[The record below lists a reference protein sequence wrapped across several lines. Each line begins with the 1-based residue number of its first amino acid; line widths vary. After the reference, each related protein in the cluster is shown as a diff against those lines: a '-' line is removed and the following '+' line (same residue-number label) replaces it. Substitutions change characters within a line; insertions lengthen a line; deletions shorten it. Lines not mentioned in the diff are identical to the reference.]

1 MSTSK
6 IKWSNFLA
14 FKGAGALIVFILI
27 CLGFSGFFG
36 ALTPKLT
43 KALSESYEQKEAF
56 FGSLKT
62 LVYLFLGVYLNRV
75 IYQLA
80 VNKFI
85 KLLVQRTRVICY
97 QTWLLNYEMS
107 GDKKS
112 RKEEFPQGE
121 VLARIM
127 SDTEAVRELITSGTF
142 GIFIDL
148 VFVIFGLIGLIQ
160 INLVSG
166 GTLSVSEILAVALL
180 IWGSKHMRK
189 IFLSVRTSHGLLART
204 IANVVGGVSE
214 TYYTDHQ
221 QYASKKGAIVYD
233 DYLKKQLE
241 ANIWDASYYAIAE
254 SLYPLFLAILVF
266 VAPYSA
272 ITTGAVIFAIIDLLQ
287 RSINPV
293 KDIAGKI
300 ANIQRAATGF
310 QRINEFLTYLGEGHS
325 SDLHT
330 IHEQVEF
337 KSLTV
342 DLPHFSYPRR
352 DSSETSFALNE
363 ILFTAHPGE
372 LVGIVGLSGSGKS
385 TLLSLMAGNLI
396 PSQGGISIE
405 VNSGEKISFPGASN
419 QDVMRY
425 RSLVG
430 IVSQDSHIFSET
442 ISFNLSLG
450 ERETEV
456 GEFWNWASER
466 IPYLKTWGVSVD
478 TVLDQNT
485 LSLGQKQL
493 LSALR
498 SCFLKKPIVLF
509 DEISSGLDSELE
521 KALRSV
527 VLLIQEKSL
536 TFIVAHRLE
545 TIIEATKI
553 IVLENGRI
561 IDSGIHSELL
571 SRSQVYQEFI
581 AELSH

>member
-6 IKWSNFLA
+6 IRWSDFLA
-14 FKGAGALIVFILI
+14 FEGARPLVIFILI
-27 CLGFSGFFG
+27 CLGFSGYFG
-36 ALTPKLT
+36 ALTPEMT
-43 KALSESYEQKEAF
+43 KALSESYAEKEAF
-56 FGSLKT
+56 FESLWA
-62 LVYLFLGVYLNRV
+62 LIYLFIGIYLNRV

-97 QTWLLNYEMS
+97 QSWLLNYEMS

-148 VFVIFGLIGLIQ
+148 VFVVFGLVGLIQ

-166 GTLSVSEILAVALL
+166 GTLAVSEILAVAVL

-189 IFLSVRTSHGLLART
+189 IFLSVRNSRGLLART
-204 IANVVGGVSE
+204 IANVVGGVGE

-241 ANIWDASYYAIAE
+241 ANVWDASYYAVAE

-272 ITTGAVIFAIIDLLQ
+272 ITTGAVIFAIIDLIQ

-310 QRINEFLTYLGEGHS
+310 QRISEFLTYLAEGHS
-325 SDLHT
+325 SVLHT
-330 IHEQVEF
+330 EHESVQF
-337 KSLTV
+337 KSLRV
-342 DLPHFSYPRR
+342 DLPYFSYPRR
-352 DSSETSFALNE
+352 DSSETAFALNE
-363 ILFTAHPGE
+363 IHFEAYPGE
-372 LVGIVGLSGSGKS
+372 LIGIVGLSGSGKS

-405 VNSGEKISFPGASN
+405 STAGERISFPGASN
-419 QDVMRY
+419 EDVMHY

-430 IVSQDSHIFSET
+430 IVSQESHIFSET

-450 ERETEV
+450 EREDEV
-456 GEFWNWASER
+456 ADFWQWASEK
-466 IPYLKTWGVSVD
+466 INYLKTWGVTVD

-545 TIIEATKI
+545 TIIEAGKI
-553 IVLENGRI
+553 IVLEDGRI
-561 IDSGIHSELL
+561 IDSGIHSALL